1 MRRFI
6 KLTMQLLVIFIIS
19 AHCQT
24 QKGAIAT
31 NQRGTQPE
39 IRDNNTTSTTST
51 TSTPTTNFNAK
62 TPPPVV
68 YQEADTIEPLRLS
81 DLKGAGFFLLPTSI
95 FFIVVNGFLLC
106 IICIKWGQIS
116 DSEYRNSC
124 LFCLY
129 LTIADLSLSALVGL
143 PVGLRLSFEVIL
155 RENDSM
161 LYYTNTVAFVIYE
174 YLTTLRMLIIAAL
187 SMDSFLHITRPFKYM
202 LLATRM
208 RVNLVSAF
216 IAFLP
221 AVKLIPMIFANIHCI
236 IYVEPKT
243 QIGAVGMR
251 PSTFN
256 APLRCDLDINGTK
269 YPGMN
274 DAGIY
279 LPGTIAIL
287 TWFIILV
294 SNIGILALVIKKG
307 TGFFSSQQREEMNRK
322 LLKSCIS
329 IMLVTL
335 VFAITNFPI
344 TCVKIISSKYD
355 KNEITS
361 GQVSIRV
368 EFYVLILTFASLYFN
383 PWLHVLRMRNIK
395 EAVLGIKKRIMR
407 AMSTHSTTV
416 MPSPNPRLS
425 KMSIQAMQAKRKS
438 SAMTSTVREE
448 SPAAVRKATKPT
460 LEQVIE

>member
-1 MRRFI
+1 MA
-6 KLTMQLLVIFIIS
+6 LTIQLLAICVVS
-19 AHCQT
+19 VHCQS
-24 QKGAIAT
+24 GNIAT
-31 NQRGTQPE
+31 NRNETQTQPKE
-39 IRDNNTTSTTST
+39 TYNYSSTTPTPNFTGT
-51 TSTPTTNFNAK
+51 TPAPVIHERTNTYK
-62 TPPPVV
+62 
-68 YQEADTIEPLRLS
+68 PLRLS

-95 FFIVVNGFLLC
+95 VFIVVNGFLLC
-106 IICIKWGQIS
+106 IICMKWERIS

-129 LTIADLSLSALVGL
+129 LTVADLALASLVGL
-143 PVGLRLSFEVIL
+143 PVGIRLSFEEQL
-155 RENDSM
+155 RKSNSTVF
-161 LYYTNTVAFVIYE
+161 YTNKVAFVIYE
-174 YLTTLRMLIIAAL
+174 YLTTQRMLIIAAL
-187 SMDSFLHITRPFKYM
+187 SVDSFLHITRPFKYL
-202 LLATRM
+202 LLATRI
-208 RVNLVSAF
+208 RVNLVSAL
-216 IAFLP
+216 IAILP
-221 AVKLIPMIFANIHCI
+221 AVKLIPMIFASIHCI
-236 IYVEPKT
+236 IYIEPKNGT
-243 QIGAVGMR
+243 VGMR
-251 PSTFN
+251 PSTSN
-256 APLRCDLDINGTK
+256 APLRCDLDINGK
-269 YPGMN
+269 DYPGMN

-279 LPGTIAIL
+279 LPGTIALL

-294 SNIGILALVIKKG
+294 SNIGILSLVIKKG

-344 TCVKIISSKYD
+344 TIVKIISSLYD
-355 KNEITS
+355 RNEMKG
-361 GQVSIRV
+361 GQVSIRA

-425 KMSIQAMQAKRKS
+425 KMSVQAMQTKRKS
-438 SAMTSTVREE
+438 SALTSTVREE